1 MLGSV
6 SDIGSSEVCQ
16 FGVGGNPQIAAGQK
30 HIEHTF
36 FYYFVSEPYRL
47 PRFGPP
53 QV

>member
-36 FYYFVSEPYRL
+36 VFTILCLNHTAFPGSEIS
-47 PRFGPP
+47 
-53 QV
+53 